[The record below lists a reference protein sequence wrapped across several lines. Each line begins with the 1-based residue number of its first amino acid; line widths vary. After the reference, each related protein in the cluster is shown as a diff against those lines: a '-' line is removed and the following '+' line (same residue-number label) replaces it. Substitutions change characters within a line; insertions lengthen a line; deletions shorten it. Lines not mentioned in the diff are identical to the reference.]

1 MVKKI
6 IQNKYQILKSWTIMP
21 HIMKKYLNNLLFQY
35 KKRKEK
41 TRLCSVSC
49 SSFFFRLAFQKRFAF
64 YNKFM
69 EVFRNAN
76 YEIEM
81 NFFFV
86 PVFIS
91 KKFLLIITT
100 NFFEYSWNHHIICIF
115 KG

>member
-81 NFFFV
+81 NFFFCTRFHFKEV
-86 PVFIS
+86 PLDHHN
-91 KKFLLIITT
+91 KF
-100 NFFEYSWNHHIICIF
+100 F
-115 KG
+115 